1 MMSIWLKLSSLLMG
15 VAIFAIGFGI
25 IYGILYYIGMDVGAL
40 ALLII
45 LLPIFIIMDVLQWLF
60 GPYIIGT
67 VYKTHKLQPTDAEY
81 TMLSSIVADVARNN
95 NVRTPEIYIAEVD
108 IPNAFAY
115 GSPLAGRRIAVTR
128 GLLRI
133 LDPEE
138 IKAVIGHEMGH
149 LRHKDVEMLLA
160 IGLIPTIIFYFGY
173 TLIFSG
179 ERSRNAGGILV
190 LALVAMAASFLFR
203 FLILAFNRMRE
214 SYADVN
220 SALTVDGGA
229 EKLQTALAK
238 IVAATGRTGHY
249 FRRRR
254 NSPSSSMTEML
265 FFSNPNES
273 VNEDYRKLIEEWK
286 NARVSVFAD
295 FFSDHP
301 HPAKRIQRL
310 EKLKMQE
317 SGLKIE

>member
-1 MMSIWLKLSSLLMG
+1 MSLMSIRIKLGSLAVG

-25 IYGILYYIGMDVGAL
+25 IYGIMYYIGFNIGVL

-45 LLPIFIIMDVLQWLF
+45 LAPIFIIMDILQWLF
-60 GPYIIGT
+60 GPYMIGA
-67 VYKTHKLQPTDAEY
+67 VYRTHRITPDEPEY
-81 TMLSSIVADVARNN
+81 TMLNSIVSEVAKSNKIK
-95 NVRTPEIYIAEVD
+95 TPDIYIAEVD

-115 GSPLAGRRIAVTR
+115 GSPIAGRRIAVTR

-149 LRHKDVEMLLA
+149 LRHRDVEMLLA
-160 IGLIPTIIFYFGY
+160 VGLIPTLIFYFGY
-173 TLIFSG
+173 TLLFSDG
-179 ERSRNAGGILV
+179 RGRNAGGILL
-190 LALVAMAASFLFR
+190 LAIVAIVASFLFR

-214 SYADVN
+214 SYADIN

-229 EKLQTALAK
+229 DKLQTALAK
-238 IVAATGRTGHY
+238 IVSATGHTGY
-249 FRRRR
+249 SFRRRR
-254 NSPSSSMTEML
+254 KNTSSNLTEML
-265 FFSNPNES
+265 FFSNPDVSEAG
-273 VNEDYRKLIEEWK
+273 DYRKLVEEWK
-286 NARVSVFAD
+286 TAKVSLFSD

-310 EKLKMQE
+310 ERMKDRKM
-317 SGLKIE
+317 